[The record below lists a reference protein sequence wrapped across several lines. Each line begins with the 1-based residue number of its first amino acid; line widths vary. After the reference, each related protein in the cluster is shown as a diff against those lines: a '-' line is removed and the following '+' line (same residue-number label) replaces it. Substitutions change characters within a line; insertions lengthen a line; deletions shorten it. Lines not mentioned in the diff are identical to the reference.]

1 MSQIKARRFAR
12 SLPADRG
19 LTARIGLTVLLL
31 AAVYAA
37 FVAVLWA
44 AGGSVFLIAIVVGG
58 LAIAQYF
65 FSDRLLLAAM
75 GARAV
80 SRAEAPELVD
90 RIERLAAQFDLPI
103 PKVAIIETDVPNAL
117 ATGRDP
123 SHSVVAV
130 TTGLLSRLDGAELD
144 AVLAHELSHVRH
156 HDAAVLTMAGVF
168 ATVAAFIV
176 QVGFWFGLGGNG
188 GRDRD
193 GENGGGGPGII
204 VVYLVSLV
212 VWLVSFLLIRALSRY
227 RELAADRGS
236 AIMTG
241 APSQLASAL
250 VKISGAMEHIPD
262 KDLRSVE
269 PASALMLV
277 PAFSRQSLIGLL
289 ATHPSLEDRLAQLRR
304 LEAEELGR

>member
-1 MSQIKARRFAR
+1 MTPLHPGPSAR
-12 SLPADRG
+12 SLPADPG

-37 FVAVLWA
+37 FVAVLWT
-44 AGGSVFLIAIVVGG
+44 AGGSILLIAIVIAG

-65 FSDRLLLAAM
+65 FSDRLILAAM
-75 GARAV
+75 GAREV
-80 SRAEAPELVD
+80 TRAEAPELVD
-90 RIERLAAQFDLPI
+90 RVERLAAQFDLPM
-103 PKVAIIETDVPNAL
+103 PKVAIIESDAPNAL

-130 TTGLLSRLDGAELD
+130 TTGILHRLDGAELD

-156 HDAAVLTMAGVF
+156 RDATVLTMAAVF
-168 ATVAAFIV
+168 ATVASFIV
-176 QVGFWFGLGGNG
+176 QIGFWLGLGGG

-193 GENGGGGPGII
+193 GRSNIAF
-204 VVYLVSLV
+204 VYVASLV

-250 VKISGAMEHIPD
+250 VKISGAMERIPD
-262 KDLRSVE
+262 ADLRTVE

-277 PAFSRQSLIGLL
+277 PAFSRQSLIGILS
-289 ATHPSLEDRLAQLRR
+289 THPSLETRLAQLRR
-304 LEAEELGR
+304 LEAQELAE